1 MRHVQHKKY
10 KEIKDCL
17 PNCKMRQIYSWE
29 YYHWSQPRS
38 NPPQLSAPWTKG
50 ELEILENL
58 ADKPGLSWANI
69 KAEVPGRSRREIEY
83 ELIRLWVGDEVWNDE
98 EWDGAEREDVPGVS
112 SRPPKRPLDPGTPE
126 VVPERDDKTSHGSEV
141 FSDDDSDSVRSEAS
155 SIFRVSAI
163 DFNPTRNRQDSRTPS
178 RASPAKRLK
187 LTT

>member
-1 MRHVQHKKY
+1 MRHVQHKEY

-17 PNCKMRQIYSWE
+17 PNCRMRQIYSWE

-58 ADKPGLSWANI
+58 ADKPGLSWADI

-98 EWDGAEREDVPGVS
+98 QLDGAEGEDVPGVS

-126 VVPERDDKTSHGSEV
+126 VDPERDDKN
-141 FSDDDSDSVRSEAS
+141 FSW
-155 SIFRVSAI
+155 
-163 DFNPTRNRQDSRTPS
+163 
-178 RASPAKRLK
+178 L
-187 LTT
+187 